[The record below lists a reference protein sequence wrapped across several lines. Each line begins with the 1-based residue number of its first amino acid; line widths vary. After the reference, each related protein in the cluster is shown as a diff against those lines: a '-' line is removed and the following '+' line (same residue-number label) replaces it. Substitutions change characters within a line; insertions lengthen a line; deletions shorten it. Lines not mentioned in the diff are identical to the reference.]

1 MFFPQHASRV
11 ELIGGTSVRLQIA
24 LDCQVA

>member
-11 ELIGGTSVRLQIA
+11 ELIGGTSVYVQIA
-24 LDCQVA
+24 FDC